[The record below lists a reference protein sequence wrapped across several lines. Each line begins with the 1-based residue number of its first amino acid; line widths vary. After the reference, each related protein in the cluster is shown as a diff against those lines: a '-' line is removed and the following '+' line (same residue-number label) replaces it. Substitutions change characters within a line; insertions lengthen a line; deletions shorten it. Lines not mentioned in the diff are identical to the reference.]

1 MSFHRLFGHHCA
13 KVVCLQ
19 FFLCFNIVFFLLS
32 KLVST
37 FHSEP
42 SCVVVSPDGRLIAV
56 GTGEGTIHFLHT
68 ETGQVTVKH
77 EKWKLSDF

>member
-1 MSFHRLFGHHCA
+1 MCTMCI
-13 KVVCLQ
+13 KVVYIEC
-19 FFLCFNIVFFLLS
+19 FLLS

-42 SCVVVSPDGRLIAV
+42 SCVVVSPGGKLVAV

-68 ETGQVTVKH
+68 ETGQVTFKR
-77 EKWKLSDF
+77 KKGKSTMIFIF